1 MAGLVHGR
9 FALIRNN
16 PSCKTPEADY
26 PRALLPALEALTSCL
41 ASEEDYPR
49 AFLHTLG
56 VLASSQTSEEAYPRA
71 FLQASEVSPPPIL
84 PKKTT
89 RWPSSRPWKLSHP
102 AWFSKKTT
110 RGSDYSSSGGSR
122 VLMMAFSNSVIP
134 TAPRCIKGLP
144 SIGMKR
150 REGIERIPNRAAS
163 SFSSSTLTL

>member
-56 VLASSQTSEEAYPRA
+56 VLASSQTSEEDYPRA
-71 FLQASEVSPPPIL
+71 FLQTSEVSPPPIL
-84 PKKTT
+84 
-89 RWPSSRPWKLSHP
+89 
-102 AWFSKKTT
+102 SKKSTQGLFFKP
-110 RGSDYSSSGGSR
+110 RKSHILPYFRRRLAKGFPSNLGSLTSSHTSEEDYPREFLPALEALTSC
-122 VLMMAFSNSVIP
+122 LAFEEDY
-134 TAPRCIKGLP
+134 PR
-144 SIGMKR
+144 
-150 REGIERIPNRAAS
+150 E
-163 SFSSSTLTL
+163 